1 MTSSPLTAPPTAT
14 YRRLHRRG
22 HHLACRALAAE
33 HRPGYD
39 PCPAA
44 GSAVGS
50 DAGSDVGSEGD
61 VGGDAAAAEVPP
73 FGLPVLAELPELAGV
88 LESLVAADDRLL
100 AAVDMLARLVDSG
113 QVEHTTGVSIDHWLA
128 IVARHTRLD
137 RRLLLRLCRLT
148 GRLPSL
154 AGAVAARQISFAQLR
169 GIGLALRDAPGT
181 IDADLDR
188 LLSRLLPELVG
199 ADPDA
204 LITQLRRAVDELTPD
219 HLDAAERGSNRHLTL
234 QPNLTGTGGRF
245 SGETDSLGLAL
256 LDEAT
261 APTRTQ
267 LDHPGGT
274 GAARHDN
281 LLTRLTH
288 TCPTAADPAGDDA
301 HDDDGAGEDGVAD
314 EAARA
319 HGGAG
324 EDGDDSGALPPVQ
337 LLVRV
342 ELATLL
348 DEAATPAQLLTR
360 LVGGRLRLTAATTR
374 QLVATRGASLRT
386 LVIDHGTV
394 IGVGRRTRIPP
405 GWLADATLAVHDTCT
420 GPLCD
425 RPLAG
430 QREPAQRLGAGGSA
444 TTSTSPGVGAGRSQ
458 DPAASARTSSSS
470 SSVTC
475 WRRWGQVTSPPSNET
490 SRSDIGGGTR
500 PSRWRPASRGRVE
513 RVVVEQPPPVAGDHP
528 DRLDQEV
535 ATASVRNQVKL
546 MRTQPGLIPSQ
557 PSAIA
562 RSNACERSRSMPSSR
577 CP

>member
-50 DAGSDVGSEGD
+50 DAGSAVGSEGD

-425 RPLAG
+425 RPARSADLDHATPWHPTRPDTAPG
-430 QREPAQRLGAGGSA
+430 RTDLDNLGPLCA
-444 TTSTSPGVGAGRSQ
+444 TTNRTKETDGWHATQTPDGR
-458 DPAASARTSSSS
+458 RTW
-470 SSVTC
+470 THP
-475 WRRWGQVTSPPSNET
+475 RTGLTITTIPT
-490 SRSDIGGGTR
+490 T
-500 PSRWRPASRGRVE
+500 WRPPGH
-513 RVVVEQPPPVAGDHP
+513 PPPAHHQQQRAHTPGTDPPATRRAGLP
-528 DRLDQEV
+528 DPIP
-535 ATASVRNQVKL
+535 VR
-546 MRTQPGLIPSQ
+546 RTLGLP
-557 PSAIA
+557 PHRPPPPAD
-562 RSNACERSRSMPSSR
+562 PD
-577 CP
+577 CPF